1 MASNLFIFPRH
12 TPRIVHEYEQSIR
25 YWHLYQ
31 IVDQVYTGCTGSFDA
46 AINGSGKE
54 TVMRYKDAIITAIA
68 LVLSLLTL
76 TGMAYTDQFQQAAV
90 TESAG
95 FDALA
100 HNLFD
105 GAKMACADGPDG
117 ADAAEGRAQ

>member
-1 MASNLFIFPRH
+1 MASNLFILPRH
-12 TPRIVHEYEQSIR
+12 IPRIVQEYEQSIR

-31 IVDQVYTGCTGSFDA
+31 IVDQDYTGCTGSFDA
-46 AINGSGKE
+46 ANSASGKE
-54 TVMRYKDAIITAIA
+54 TVMRYKDAIITAVA

-76 TGMAYTDQFQQAAV
+76 TGMAYTEQYQQAAV
-90 TESAG
+90 VENAG

-105 GAKMACADGPDG
+105 GANLACADG
-117 ADAAEGRAQ
+117 AAGTGSAQ